1 MICKDKT
8 MTEIKISDPLLRRII
23 HWLGMMAVII
33 TGFHTFGL
41 LRDAIILILNILSPF
56 ITALLLAYILAPAV
70 MALQHRFRLGR
81 IMGTLVLY
89 FLVFLFIALVL
100 AVLIPK
106 VLSELIDLFNTIQ
119 DAIPGLLD
127 RVSQNKYLKLDANLI
142 RVIQD
147 KVSDAKIDYEKLAE
161 NILPRLK
168 DVASGGLAAVGKA
181 TVGIFTGLG
190 WTISFFSFLSFVIII
205 NFYFIADW
213 EEIAPLLR
221 KMVPPHHRERV
232 FDVMEKMDNAVGGFL
247 RGQLTISAIV
257 GSLFAIGLFG
267 IGFIGF
273 PALRNYSVLIGTA
286 AAIGGFIPYLGAVIG
301 VTPAILI
308 VLLTGGLT
316 WEVKL
321 ISLGAVLVLFGA
333 IHATEGFILQPR
345 IVGKG
350 AGLHPLVVMLALIA
364 GSQFGIGGMIIA
376 IPVAGIVRV
385 LVQEFFWLPIERREA
400 GLEKTNV

>member
-1 MICKDKT
+1 
-8 MTEIKISDPLLRRII
+8 MTELKISELKIYDPMLRRII
-23 HWLGMMAVII
+23 HWLGIMAVII
-33 TGFHTFGL
+33 TGFYTFGL

-56 ITALLLAYILAPAV
+56 IIALLLAYILAPVV

-89 FLVFLFIALVL
+89 LLVFLFIALVL

-106 VLSELIDLFNTIQ
+106 VLSELIDLFNTVR
-119 DAIPGLLD
+119 DAVPGLLD
-127 RVSQNKYLKLDANLI
+127 KLSQNKYLKLDENLI
-142 RVIQD
+142 RVLQE
-147 KVSDAKIDYEKLAE
+147 KVSGAKIDYEKLVE

-168 DVASGGLAAVGKA
+168 DVASGGLVAVGKA

-221 KMVPPHHRERV
+221 KMVPPKHRERV
-232 FDVMEKMDNAVGGFL
+232 FDVTEKMDNAVGGFL

-257 GSLFAIGLFG
+257 GCLFAIGLFG

-321 ISLGAVLVLFGA
+321 MSLGAVMILFGA

-364 GSQFGIGGMIIA
+364 GSQFGIGGMVIA
-376 IPVAGIVRV
+376 IPVAGIIRV

-400 GLEKTNV
+400 QLSEKSNV

>member
-1 MICKDKT
+1 
-8 MTEIKISDPLLRRII
+8 MTELKISDPMLRRII
-23 HWLGMMAVII
+23 HWLGIMAVII
-33 TGFHTFGL
+33 TGFYTFGL

-56 ITALLLAYILAPAV
+56 IIALLLAYILAPVV
-70 MALQHRFRLGR
+70 MALQHRLRLGR

-89 FLVFLFIALVL
+89 LLVFLFIALVL

-106 VLSELIDLFNTIQ
+106 VLSELIDLFNTIR
-119 DAIPGLLD
+119 DAVPGLLD
-127 RVSQNKYLKLDANLI
+127 KLSQNKYLKLDVNLI

-147 KVSDAKIDYEKLAE
+147 KVSEAKIDYEKLVE

-168 DVASGGLAAVGKA
+168 DVASGGLIAVGKA

-221 KMVPPHHRERV
+221 KMVPPKHRERV
-232 FDVMEKMDNAVGGFL
+232 FDVTEKMDKAVGGFL

-321 ISLGAVLVLFGA
+321 MSLGAVLVLFGA

-376 IPVAGIVRV
+376 IPVAGIIRV

-400 GLEKTNV
+400 QLSEKSDV

>member
-1 MICKDKT
+1 
-8 MTEIKISDPLLRRII
+8 MTDLHISDPTLRRII
-23 HWLGMMAVII
+23 HSLGVMAVIVV
-33 TGFHTFGL
+33 GFYTFGL
-41 LRDAIILILNILSPF
+41 LRDSIILILNILSPF
-56 ITALLLAYILAPAV
+56 ITALLMAYVLAPV
-70 MALQHRFRLGR
+70 VKALQHRLRLGR
-81 IMGTLVLY
+81 LMGMLILY
-89 FLVFLFIALVL
+89 LLIFLFIGLVL

-106 VLSELIDLFNTIQ
+106 VLSELIDLFNTIK
-119 DAIPGLLD
+119 DAIPELLD
-127 RVSQNKYLKLDANLI
+127 KLAKNKYLKLDANLI
-142 RVIQD
+142 RLVQGKI
-147 KVSDAKIDYEKLAE
+147 AEIRIDYEKLAE
-161 NILPRLK
+161 SLPSLK
-168 DVASGGLAAVGKA
+168 DVASGGLVAVGKA
-181 TVGIFTGLG
+181 TAGIFTGLG

-221 KMVPPHHRERV
+221 KMVPHNHRKRV
-232 FDVMEKMDNAVGGFL
+232 FDVMDKMDEAVGGFM

-257 GSLFAIGLFG
+257 GILFAIGLLG

-286 AAIGGFIPYLGAVIG
+286 AAIGGFIPYLGAIIG

-321 ISLGAVLVLFGA
+321 ISLGAVLVLFGT
-333 IHATEGFILQPR
+333 IQTVEGFILQPR

-376 IPVAGIVRV
+376 IPVASIIRV
-385 LVQEFFWLPIERREA
+385 LVQEFSWLPIERREA
-400 GLEKTNV
+400 EISQYTEKFNA

>member
-1 MICKDKT
+1 
-8 MTEIKISDPLLRRII
+8 MTDIRISDKFLKRMIHALALMGVIVAGFYTFSLLK
-23 HWLGMMAVII
+23 
-33 TGFHTFGL
+33 
-41 LRDAIILILNILSPF
+41 DALIILLNILSPF
-56 ITALLLAYILAPAV
+56 LTGLLLAYILAPIV
-70 MALQHRFRLGR
+70 LALQHRLKLGR

-89 FLVFLFIALVL
+89 LLVFLLIGLIM

-106 VLSELIDLFNTIQ
+106 VLSELIALFNTIK
-119 DAIPGLLD
+119 DAIPSLIDNLS
-127 RVSQNKYLKLDANLI
+127 RNKYLKLDADLM
-142 RVIQD
+142 RVLRD
-147 KVSDAKIDYEKLAE
+147 KITAVTVDYEKLAE
-161 NILPRLK
+161 SILPKLR
-168 DVASGGLAAVGKA
+168 DVASNGLVAVGKA

-213 EEIAPLLR
+213 EEIMPLVR
-221 KMVPPHHRERV
+221 KMIPPAHRERV
-232 FDVMEKMDNAVGGFL
+232 LDIMAKMDTAVGGFL
-247 RGQLTISAIV
+247 RGQLTISTIV

-273 PALRNYSVLIGTA
+273 PALINYSVLIGTA

-316 WEVKL
+316 WKIKL
-321 ISLGAVLVLFGA
+321 ISLGAVLALFAA
-333 IHATEGFILQPR
+333 IHAIEGFVLQPR

-364 GSQFGIGGMIIA
+364 GGQFGIGGMIIA
-376 IPVAGIVRV
+376 IPVASVIRV
-385 LVQEFFWLPIERREA
+385 LIYEFYWLPIERREA
-400 GLEKTNV
+400 DK

>member
-1 MICKDKT
+1 MS
-8 MTEIKISDPLLRRII
+8 ELKISDPMLRRII
-23 HWLGMMAVII
+23 HSLGVMAVIVVGI
-33 TGFHTFGL
+33 HTFGL

-56 ITALLLAYILAPAV
+56 ITALLMAYVLAPAV
-70 MALQHRFRLGR
+70 AALQHRLRLGR

-89 FLVFLFIALVL
+89 FLVFLFVALVL

-127 RVSQNKYLKLDANLI
+127 KLSQNKYLKLDVNLI
-142 RVIQD
+142 RVIQE
-147 KVSDAKIDYEKLAE
+147 KVSDTKIDYEKLLE
-161 NILPRLK
+161 NILPRLR
-168 DVASGGLAAVGKA
+168 DVASGGLVAVGKA

-190 WTISFFSFLSFVIII
+190 WTISFFSFLSFVVII

-221 KMVPPHHRERV
+221 KMVPPMHRERV
-232 FDVMEKMDNAVGGFL
+232 FDVAEKMDNAVGGFL

-257 GSLFAIGLFG
+257 GSLFAIGLLG

-321 ISLGAVLVLFGA
+321 ISLGAVLLLFGA

-385 LVQEFFWLPIERREA
+385 LVHEFFWLPIERREA
-400 GLEKTNV
+400 QLSEKSNV

>member
-1 MICKDKT
+1 
-8 MTEIKISDPLLRRII
+8 MTELKISDPMLRRII
-23 HWLGMMAVII
+23 HWLGIMAVII
-33 TGFHTFGL
+33 TGFYTFGL

-56 ITALLLAYILAPAV
+56 IIALLLAYILAPVV
-70 MALQHRFRLGR
+70 MALQHRLRLGR

-89 FLVFLFIALVL
+89 LLVFLFIALVL

-106 VLSELIDLFNTIQ
+106 VLSELIDLFNTIR
-119 DAIPGLLD
+119 DAVPGLLD
-127 RVSQNKYLKLDANLI
+127 KLSQNKYLKLDVNLI

-147 KVSDAKIDYEKLAE
+147 KVSEAKIDYEKLVE

-168 DVASGGLAAVGKA
+168 DVASGGLIAVGKA

-221 KMVPPHHRERV
+221 KMVPPKHRERV
-232 FDVMEKMDNAVGGFL
+232 FDVTEKMDNAVGGFL

-321 ISLGAVLVLFGA
+321 MSLGAVLVLFGA

-376 IPVAGIVRV
+376 IPVAGIIRV

-400 GLEKTNV
+400 QLSEKSDV

>member
-1 MICKDKT
+1 
-8 MTEIKISDPLLRRII
+8 MTELKISDPMLRRII
-23 HWLGMMAVII
+23 HWLGIMAVII
-33 TGFHTFGL
+33 TGFYTFGL

-56 ITALLLAYILAPAV
+56 IIALLLAYILAPVV
-70 MALQHRFRLGR
+70 MALQHRLRLGR

-89 FLVFLFIALVL
+89 LLVFLFIALVL

-106 VLSELIDLFNTIQ
+106 VLSELIDLFNTIR
-119 DAIPGLLD
+119 DAVPGLLD
-127 RVSQNKYLKLDANLI
+127 KLSQNKYLKLDVNLI

-147 KVSDAKIDYEKLAE
+147 KVSEAKIDYEKLVE

-168 DVASGGLAAVGKA
+168 DVASGGLIAVGKA

-221 KMVPPHHRERV
+221 KMVPPMHRERV
-232 FDVMEKMDNAVGGFL
+232 FDVTEKMDKAVGGFL

-321 ISLGAVLVLFGA
+321 MSLGAVLVLFGA

-376 IPVAGIVRV
+376 IPVAGIIRV

-400 GLEKTNV
+400 QLSEKSDV